1 MKGLVLKD
9 LYLIKGNIRTLAIAL
24 VGFIVMAFNDM
35 ATISFIIPFF
45 AVMMC
50 ISTFSYDEFNKW
62 NTYAIT
68 LPGGKKTIVRS
79 KYISTILLIIISSV
93 ISVLAS
99 IIIGNIKGDTNYE
112 EIISTLVGGLFG
124 ITLVVSLMYPFIY
137 KFGNE
142 KGRLFL
148 FIIVFLITA
157 LGGALLSVID
167 INEINPPAII
177 TFIDKFGFYIM
188 PVLTLVILYISYIV
202 SLKIFR
208 NKDF

>member
-1 MKGLVLKD
+1 MKGLILKD

-24 VGFIVMAFNDM
+24 VGFSVMAFNDM
-35 ATISFIIPFF
+35 TTISFIIPFF

-50 ISTFSYDEFNKW
+50 ISTFSYDEYNKW
-62 NTYAIT
+62 NAYAIT

-79 KYISTILLIIISSV
+79 KYISTIVLIIVSSLIS
-93 ISVLAS
+93 ILTS
-99 IIIGNIKGDTNYE
+99 IIIGNIKGDINYE
-112 EIISTLVGGLFG
+112 EILSTLVGGLFG

-148 FIIVFLITA
+148 FIIVFLVTA
-157 LGGALLSVID
+157 LGGALFSAIN

-177 TFIDKFGFYIM
+177 SFIDEYGFYIM
-188 PVLTLVILYISYIV
+188 PVLTLVMLYISYII
-202 SLKIFR
+202 SLKIFK

>member
-24 VGFIVMAFNDM
+24 VGFTVMAFNDM

-62 NTYAIT
+62 NAYAIT

-112 EIISTLVGGLFG
+112 EIMSTLIGGLFG

-157 LGGALLSVID
+157 LGGALLSVIN

-177 TFIDKFGFYIM
+177 SFIDKYGFYIM
-188 PVLTLVILYISYIV
+188 PALTLIILYISYIV
-202 SLKIFR
+202 SLKIFQ

>member
-1 MKGLVLKD
+1 MKGLILKD

-24 VGFIVMAFNDM
+24 VGFSVMAFNDM
-35 ATISFIIPFF
+35 TTISFIIPFF

-50 ISTFSYDEFNKW
+50 ISTFSYDEYNKW
-62 NTYAIT
+62 NAYAIT

-79 KYISTILLIIISSV
+79 KYISTIVLIIVSSLIS
-93 ISVLAS
+93 ILTS
-99 IIIGNIKGDTNYE
+99 IIIGNIKGDINYE
-112 EIISTLVGGLFG
+112 EIMSTLVGGLFG

-148 FIIVFLITA
+148 FIIVFLVTA
-157 LGGALLSVID
+157 LGGALFSAIN

-177 TFIDKFGFYIM
+177 SFIDEYGFYIM
-188 PVLTLVILYISYIV
+188 PVLTLVMLYISYII
-202 SLKIFR
+202 SLKIFK